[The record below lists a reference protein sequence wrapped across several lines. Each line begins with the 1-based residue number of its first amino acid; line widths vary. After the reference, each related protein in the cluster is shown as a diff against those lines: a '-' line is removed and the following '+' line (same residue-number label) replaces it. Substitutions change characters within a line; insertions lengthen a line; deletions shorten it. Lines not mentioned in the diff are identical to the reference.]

1 VEIVSD
7 STTAQNVKDNLQTG
21 SKNPAILP
29 VVIAVPKEQ
38 TPGEQRVAT
47 VPEVVQKFTK
57 SGYEVRIEHNAGAA
71 AFYPDDLY
79 RAAGAKVV
87 SSQSELLDGARI
99 VLRVQPPTVA
109 DIDQLAQGTIVVG
122 FMNAAN
128 NLEVIARM
136 RDRNI
141 TAFSLELVPR
151 ISRAQSMDA
160 LSSQATAG
168 GYVAAVMGADNC
180 PKFLPM
186 LTTAAG
192 TIRPATVLI
201 LGAGVA
207 GLMAIAT
214 AKRLGA
220 LVEAYDVRRAA
231 GEQVRSLGAKFLE
244 LEINAE
250 GQGGYARELT
260 PEEKVQEQQM
270 VSAAVARADI
280 IITTAA
286 IPGRKAPV
294 LITKETVA
302 MMRPGAVIIDMA
314 AESGGNCE
322 LTQAGRTIHEHGVLI
337 IGPQN
342 LPARIPF
349 HTSQMYAKNL
359 QSFLT
364 LLVDKDGVIVT
375 EFTDEIL
382 TASLLVHAGEVRH
395 GPTRDLLKGGKP

>member
-1 VEIVSD
+1 MSAPSIARKTNEI
-7 STTAQNVKDNLQTG
+7 
-21 SKNPAILP
+21 
-29 VVIAVPKEQ
+29 VIAVVKERA
-38 TPGEQRVAT
+38 PGEQRVAT
-47 VPEVVQKFTK
+47 VPEVVQKLSL
-57 SGYEVRIEHNAGAA
+57 SGYKVRVEHDAGAG

-79 RAAGAKVV
+79 IAAGAEIAPGRA
-87 SSQSELLDGARI
+87 ELLDGATI
-99 VLRVQPPTVA
+99 VLFVQPPTIA
-109 DIDQLAQGTIVVG
+109 DVEMLADGTIVIG

-128 NLEVIARM
+128 NLSTVARM
-136 RDRNI
+136 RDRNV
-141 TAFSLELVPR
+141 TAFALELVPR
-151 ISRAQSMDA
+151 ITRAQSMDA

-168 GYVAAVMGADNC
+168 GYAAAIVGAYNC

-220 LVEAYDVRRAA
+220 MVEAYDVRRAV

-260 PEEKVQEQQM
+260 PEEKVEEGQM
-270 VSAAVARADI
+270 VSTAVARADI
-280 IITTAA
+280 VITTAS

-302 MMRPGAVIIDMA
+302 AMRQGAVIVDLA

-322 LTQAGRTIHEHGVLI
+322 LTQSGETVKVHGVTI
-337 IGPQN
+337 VGPQN
-342 LPARIPF
+342 LPSRVAF
-349 HTSQMYAKNL
+349 HASQMYAKNL
-359 QSFLT
+359 QSFLS
-364 LLVDKDGVIVT
+364 LLVSADGVLT
-375 EFTDEIL
+375 GEFTDEIL
-382 TASLLVHAGEVRH
+382 ASSLLVSAGKVQH
-395 GPTRDLLKGGKP
+395 KPTLELINGEGL

>member
-1 VEIVSD
+1 MSAPSIARKTNEI
-7 STTAQNVKDNLQTG
+7 
-21 SKNPAILP
+21 
-29 VVIAVPKEQ
+29 VIAVVKERA
-38 TPGEQRVAT
+38 PGEQRVAT
-47 VPEVVQKFTK
+47 VPEVVQKLSL
-57 SGYEVRIEHNAGAA
+57 SGFKVRVEHDAGAG

-79 RAAGAKVV
+79 IAAGAEIAPGRA
-87 SSQSELLDGARI
+87 ELLNGATI
-99 VLRVQPPTVA
+99 VLFVQPPTIA
-109 DIDQLAQGTIVVG
+109 DVEMLAEGTIVIG

-128 NLEVIARM
+128 NRSTVTRM
-136 RDRNI
+136 RDRNV
-141 TAFSLELVPR
+141 TAFALELVPR
-151 ISRAQSMDA
+151 ITRAQSMDA

-168 GYVAAVMGADNC
+168 GYAAAIVGAYNC

-220 LVEAYDVRRAA
+220 MVEAYDVRRAV

-260 PEEKVQEQQM
+260 PEEKVEEGQM
-270 VSAAVARADI
+270 VSTAVARADI
-280 IITTAA
+280 VITTAS

-302 MMRPGAVIIDMA
+302 AMRPGAVIVDLA

-322 LTQAGRTIHEHGVLI
+322 LTQSGETVKVHGVTI
-337 IGPQN
+337 VGPQN
-342 LPARIPF
+342 LPSRVAF
-349 HTSQMYAKNL
+349 HASQLYAKNL
-359 QSFLT
+359 QSFLS
-364 LLVDKDGVIVT
+364 LLVSADGVLT
-375 EFTDEIL
+375 GEFTDEIL
-382 TASLLVHAGEVRH
+382 ASSLLVSADKVQHKPTLELINGE
-395 GPTRDLLKGGKP
+395 GL

>member
-1 VEIVSD
+1 MEVLSAPASAQETKGINPVIV
-7 STTAQNVKDNLQTG
+7 
-21 SKNPAILP
+21 
-29 VVIAVPKEQ
+29 AVPKEQ

-47 VPEVVQKFTK
+47 VPEVVSKLTK
-57 SGYEVRIEHNAGAA
+57 SGLVVRIEHDAGTGAY
-71 AFYPDDLY
+71 YPDALY
-79 RAAGAKVV
+79 TAAGAKIV
-87 SSQSELLDGARI
+87 SGRAELFNGATI
-99 VLRVQPPTVA
+99 VLCVQPPTVA
-109 DIDQLAQGTIVVG
+109 DVDMLAEGTIVIG
-122 FMNAAN
+122 FMNPTRNPEA
-128 NLEVIARM
+128 IARM
-136 RDRNI
+136 RDRKI
-141 TAFSLELVPR
+141 TAFALEFVPR
-151 ISRAQSMDA
+151 ITRAQSMDA

-168 GYVAAVMGADNC
+168 GYVAAVLGADNC

-207 GLMAIAT
+207 GLVAIAT

-260 PEEKVQEQQM
+260 PEEKAQEQQM

-280 IITTAA
+280 VITTAA

-294 LITKETVA
+294 LITKSTVA
-302 MMRPGAVIIDMA
+302 TMRPGAVIIDMA

-322 LTQAGRTIHEHGVLI
+322 LTQAGKTIQDHGVMI

-342 LPARIPF
+342 LPARVPF
-349 HTSQMYAKNL
+349 HSSQMYAKNL

-364 LLVDKDGVIVT
+364 LLITKEGTLVT

-382 TASLLVHAGEVRH
+382 TASLLVHAGTVVH
-395 GPTRDLLKGGKP
+395 KPTSDLLNGGKP